1 VSAVAC
7 GGRDG
12 ASILWEEATLN
23 RLIELE
29 YPLFEM
35 YSVDPVL
42 SQWSRAHLWRLP
54 QRRLKLFR
62 VFKGHMPFGLHKK
75 EWARLKAVLNVVH
88 AKGEYWELWHEDG
101 LSVETSAAVDKAWR
115 EAKQLGYD
123 AYKKNSLPKVV
134 IKRRTVATTVEGAE
148 VADATPG

>member
-1 VSAVAC
+1 MSAVAC

-101 LSVETSAAVDKAWR
+101 LSVETS
-115 EAKQLGYD
+115 
-123 AYKKNSLPKVV
+123 
-134 IKRRTVATTVEGAE
+134 RRG
-148 VADATPG
+148 